1 MSGRALLE
9 EDNISSVKQCLYLP
23 TVYLPRKTGAKHSY
37 ILWIRLYY
45 ILHGLEKVVYLVKY
59 LYMEQF

>member
-1 MSGRALLE
+1 MPIFAYCLSPQENTE
-9 EDNISSVKQCLYLP
+9 EPSIY
-23 TVYLPRKTGAKHSY
+23 SY